1 MSRLLIYIFFNVS
14 LTFSSEVTE
23 DKDLS
28 INQNSA
34 FQFSDVLTKIMFVKL
49 DLYLYLCHHLSDK

>member
-1 MSRLLIYIFFNVS
+1 MSKLLIYIFFNVS

-49 DLYLYLCHHLSDK
+49 GLYLYLCHHLSDK

>member
-1 MSRLLIYIFFNVS
+1 MSKLLIYIFFNVS

-34 FQFSDVLTKIMFVKL
+34 FQFSDVLTKIMLVKFG
-49 DLYLYLCHHLSDK
+49 LYLYLCHHLSDK